1 VFPDRTFEREEG
13 RLVTEIQR
21 YLAEEIAEDHADGLV
36 SRREALRRLGL
47 LGLSGAAAASLLA
60 AAVVEGAK
68 AAVGR
73 AAGTAAPAGLLGPTD
88 VAEALQTREITFRG
102 PSGRRLLGAWA
113 AARRPRGSVLV
124 IHENRGLNDSIR
136 AVAGRLASSGYSA
149 LAIDLLSEEGGTASF
164 ADEFEAM
171 AALGAVAPS
180 RFVADMKA
188 GVTELRRRLPRKKVA
203 ATGFC
208 FGGGMV
214 WLLLASKE
222 ARLAAAVPFY
232 GPFPENGSLAGARA
246 AVLGVYAE
254 HDSRVNATRSA
265 ARAALRRAKLRH
277 RIVTFPGV
285 DHAFF
290 NPTSSRYDRAA
301 ATAAYRQLLSWFGTH
316 VA

>member
-1 VFPDRTFEREEG
+1 M
-13 RLVTEIQR
+13 TEVQR

-36 SRREALRRLGL
+36 SRGEALRRLGL
-47 LGLSGAAAASLLA
+47 LGLGGAAAASLLA
-60 AAVVEGAK
+60 GAVVE
-68 AAVGR
+68 R
-73 AAGTAAPAGLLGPTD
+73 ARAMTSPAGGESQTD
-88 VAEALQTREITFRG
+88 LHLSDSELTALQTREITFRG
-102 PSGRRLLGAWA
+102 PQGRRLMGAWS
-113 AARRPRGSVLV
+113 AARRPGGGVLV

-136 AVAGRLASSGYSA
+136 STAGRLAASGYSS
-149 LAIDLLSEEGGTASF
+149 LAIDLLSEEGGTGSF

-171 AALGAVAPS
+171 AALGAAPPA

-188 GVTELRRRLPRKKVA
+188 GVTELRRRLPGKKVA

-222 ARLAAAVPFY
+222 SRLAAAVPFY
-232 GPFPENGSLAGARA
+232 GPFPENGNLAGATA

-254 HDSRVNATRSA
+254 LDSRVNATRAA
-265 ARAALRRAKLRH
+265 ARAALRRAGLRH
-277 RIVTFPGV
+277 QVVTFPDV

-301 ATAAYRQLLSWFGTH
+301 ASAAYRRMLSWFGRF
-316 VA
+316 VAT